1 MTPGILNAISN
12 STTMHSNTR
21 RKSLSP
27 LEQTFMDYIWTHPG
41 CTAETCREAMASRRA
56 FKESTIRTILKNLE
70 TKGYVTHDVR
80 GRTFFYR
87 AVDTKRG
94 VMIEA
99 ARQLIDRFCGGSV
112 RELLV
117 GMVDNQVIK
126 PTELKKLAEEI
137 ASRKEKKG

>member
-1 MTPGILNAISN
+1 
-12 STTMHSNTR
+12 MHSNSR
-21 RKSLSP
+21 RKNLSP
-27 LEQTFMDYIWTHPG
+27 LEQTFMDYIWAHPA
-41 CTAETCREAMASRRA
+41 CTAEMCREAMASRRA

-70 TKGYVTHDVR
+70 TKGYVTHEVH

-117 GMVDNQVIK
+117 GMVDNQVIE
-126 PTELKKLAEEI
+126 PNELKKLAEEI
-137 ASRKEKKG
+137 TSRKEKKA

>member
-1 MTPGILNAISN
+1 MN
-12 STTMHSNTR
+12 SGSR

-27 LEQTFMDYIWTHPG
+27 LEQTFMDYIWTQPS
-41 CTAETCREAMASRRA
+41 CTAEMCREAMVRWRP

-70 TKGYVTHDVR
+70 KKGYVTHEVR
-80 GRTFFYR
+80 GRTFFYS

-99 ARQLIDRFCGGSV
+99 ARQLIDRFCGGSA

-117 GMVDNQVIK
+117 GMVDTQVIK
-126 PTELKKLAEEI
+126 PNELKKLAEEI
-137 ASRKEKKG
+137 ASRREKKS

>member
-1 MTPGILNAISN
+1 
-12 STTMHSNTR
+12 MHSISR

-27 LEQTFMDYIWTHPG
+27 LEQSFMDYVWAHPV
-41 CTAETCREAMASRRA
+41 CTAEMCREGMTSQRA

-70 TKGYVTHDVR
+70 KKGYVSHEVR

-87 AVDTKRG
+87 AVDTKRS
-94 VMIEA
+94 VTIEA

-117 GMVDNQVIK
+117 GMVDNQMIK
-126 PTELKKLAEEI
+126 PNELRQLAEEI
-137 ASRKEKKG
+137 ASRKEKQK